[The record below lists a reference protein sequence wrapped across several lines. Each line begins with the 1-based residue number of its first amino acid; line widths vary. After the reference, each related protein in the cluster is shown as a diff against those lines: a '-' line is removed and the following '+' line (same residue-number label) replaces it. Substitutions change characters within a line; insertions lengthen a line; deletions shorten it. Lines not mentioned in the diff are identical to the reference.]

1 MGVFEAIGADTHE
14 QVVFGNDPA
23 SGLKTIVAIHS
34 TALGPAIGGTRFFPY
49 KSDEAALHDVLRLS
63 RGMSYKSAAAGLDY
77 GGGKAVIIG
86 DPREHKTELL
96 LRAYGRVVN
105 SLGGRYVTAEDVGTS
120 PADMAIIS
128 RETRHVV
135 GLPLTHH
142 GSGDP
147 SPATARG
154 VMAAVAAVATRLWGD
169 EDITGKHFAVQGVG
183 KVGMNLVERLVKD
196 GASVTVSDVDKEA
209 LGLAAEQYG
218 ATIVGLDDIFDV
230 ECDVFAPCAMGASLS
245 ESTIP
250 RLKCEAVIGSANN
263 QLATPE
269 DADRLA
275 ARGITYAPDF
285 VVNAGGVINISHEES
300 GYDWQRAA
308 AAVDGIREA
317 VADIF
322 AIADSDGVNPVE
334 AAIKRAKARIET
346 IGGLNT
352 RLTPGGAL

>member
-1 MGVFEAIGADTHE
+1 LGVFEAIGADSHE

-23 SGLKTIVAIHS
+23 SGLKTIIAIHS

-49 KSDEAALHDVLRLS
+49 QSDDDALRDVLRLS
-63 RGMSYKSAAAGLDY
+63 KGMTYKSAAAGLDY

-86 DPREHKTELL
+86 DPAHHKTEVL
-96 LRAYGRVVN
+96 LRAYGRVVE

-120 PADMAIIS
+120 PADMAVIS

-154 VMAAVAAVATRLWGD
+154 VMAATAAVATRLWGE
-169 EDITGKHFAVQGVG
+169 EDISGKHFAVQGVG
-183 KVGMNLVERLVKD
+183 KVGMNLVERLVKA
-196 GASVTVSDVDKEA
+196 GASVTVSDVNADALRSAKENY
-209 LGLAAEQYG
+209 AA
-218 ATIVGLDDIFDV
+218 TVVGLDDIYDV
-230 ECDVFAPCAMGASLS
+230 ECDVFAPCAMGASLN

-250 RLKCEAVIGSANN
+250 RLRCRAVIGSANN
-263 QLATPE
+263 ELAPPE

-275 ARGITYAPDF
+275 ERGITYAPDF

-317 VADIF
+317 ITDIF
-322 AIADSDGVNPVE
+322 SIADRDGISPVE
-334 AAIKRAKARIET
+334 AAISLAKARIET

>member
-1 MGVFEAIGADTHE
+1 
-14 QVVFGNDPA
+14 
-23 SGLKTIVAIHS
+23 
-34 TALGPAIGGTRFFPY
+34 
-49 KSDEAALHDVLRLS
+49 
-63 RGMSYKSAAAGLDY
+63 MSYKSAAAGLDY

-86 DPREHKTELL
+86 DPMRHKTELL
-96 LRAYGRVVN
+96 LRAYGRVVD

-120 PADMAIIS
+120 PDDMAIIS

-154 VMAAVAAVATRLWGD
+154 VMAAVSAVACRLWGD
-169 EDITGKHFAVQGVG
+169 DDLSGKHFAVQGVG
-183 KVGMNLVERLVKD
+183 KVGMNLVERLVKA
-196 GASVTVSDVDKEA
+196 GATITVSDVNQDA
-209 LGLAAEQYG
+209 LKTAADEYG
-218 ATIVGLDDIFDV
+218 ATVVSLDDIFDV
-230 ECDVFAPCAMGASLS
+230 ACDVFAPCAMGASLN

-275 ARGITYAPDF
+275 DHSITYAPDF
-285 VVNAGGVINISHEES
+285 VVNAGGVINISHEEK

-308 AAVDGIREA
+308 AAVDGIRDA
-317 VADIF
+317 IIDIF
-322 AIADSDGVNPVE
+322 DIADRDGVNPVD
-334 AAIKRAKARIET
+334 AAIKRAKTRIET